1 MSKSMKLEEEK
12 RKPRTTWLL
21 NSEYEQ
27 LKAEAKTLNLL
38 FSYYSRAIL
47 LKRPIVELRSE
58 VDRRT
63 YVKLGQVDNN
73 LNQLVHQVNE
83 DRLLGIKEDVES
95 LRTAIVELTNAIV
108 KILLKLASWLGI
120 RALIPAAQRIPDIG

>member
-1 MSKSMKLEEEK
+1 MLEEDE

-38 FSYYSRAIL
+38 FSDYSRVIL
-47 LKRPIVELRSE
+47 LKRPIVELKSE
-58 VDRRT
+58 VHRRT

-95 LRTAIVELTNAIV
+95 LRAAIVELTNAII

-120 RALIPAAQRIPDIG
+120 RALIPAAQRIPYIG